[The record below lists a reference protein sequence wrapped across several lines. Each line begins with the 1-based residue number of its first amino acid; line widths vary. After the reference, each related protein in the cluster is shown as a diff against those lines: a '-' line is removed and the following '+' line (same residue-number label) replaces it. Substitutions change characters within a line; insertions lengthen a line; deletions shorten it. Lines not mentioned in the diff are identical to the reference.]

1 MASKQ
6 LSNLDLVDAC
16 DSFPYVEKD
25 KQKYDEMM
33 SSLWTLVLDD
43 GTYGRVPLGLV
54 TDNAFQKL
62 LQTPTSVKG
71 ELEVHRARREFSI
84 FQLETEK
91 ERSKKAADVANYWR
105 VNKTFAILSGWRNE
119 LYPCWGP
126 DDHLL
131 WSVERCAAAL
141 FGITMYGAHMT
152 AFTKSPESSHGI
164 KIWVPQRA
172 AGKQTYGGML
182 DNTVA
187 GGMATGENPLL
198 CISREAEEEASLPM
212 EYVKE
217 HAEAAGAVSYIYLRS
232 ALATGETGLVQPE
245 VQYIFDLELP
255 GDMVPKPNDSEVEC
269 FYLWTVEE
277 VHEHLAKGRFKPNCA
292 LVLLDFFIRRGI
304 LTPDNEPNFE
314 EIKRRVHR
322 PLPFPGPHRKDQQS

>member
-1 MASKQ
+1 
-6 LSNLDLVDAC
+6 
-16 DSFPYVEKD
+16 
-25 KQKYDEMM
+25 
-33 SSLWTLVLDD
+33 
-43 GTYGRVPLGLV
+43 
-54 TDNAFQKL
+54 
-62 LQTPTSVKG
+62 
-71 ELEVHRARREFSI
+71 
-84 FQLETEK
+84 
-91 ERSKKAADVANYWR
+91 
-105 VNKTFAILSGWRNE
+105 
-119 LYPCWGP
+119 
-126 DDHLL
+126 
-131 WSVERCAAAL
+131 
-141 FGITMYGAHMT
+141 
-152 AFTKSPESSHGI
+152 
-164 KIWVPQRA
+164 
-172 AGKQTYGGML
+172 ML